1 LANSSPLFSLP
12 LAREGTGEM
21 AYLPI
26 VISILLNTLIVIVEI
41 IAGIFSNSL
50 ALISDALHN
59 FSDLLTLVLSLTA
72 VKVSTWGA
80 TPNKSYGYL
89 RVEII
94 AAFINSSALVIIGV
108 YIIYQAAGRFITPV
122 KIAASWMIVVASI
135 AFLANGFSTYL
146 LSKNSK
152 ENLNAKS
159 AYLHLY
165 YDAINSFLVI
175 AAGILIYYFNW
186 TILDPIF
193 SIIIGLFIIKSGWDV
208 VLEAVNILSEG
219 TPKNIDINV
228 VTSFITAFP
237 EVKGI
242 HHLHIWSLSSRM
254 SALSMHVVV
263 PDQLISKGYLI
274 INKLEKALKEKFD
287 IDHPTIQL
295 EADLSKEQNEI
306 IKINGNSGNGKGM

>member
-1 LANSSPLFSLP
+1 MHHHSTIQKNL
-12 LAREGTGEM
+12 
-21 AYLPI
+21 

-254 SALSMHVVV
+254 SALSMHAVV

>member
-1 LANSSPLFSLP
+1 MHHHHSTIQKNL
-12 LAREGTGEM
+12 
-21 AYLPI
+21 I
-26 VISILLNTLIVIVEI
+26 ISILLNTLIVIAEI

-72 VKVSTWGA
+72 VKVSTWEA

-108 YIIYQAAGRFITPV
+108 YIIYQAAGRLITPV
-122 KIAASWMIVVASI
+122 KIAASWVIVVASI

-165 YDAINSFLVI
+165 YDAINSLLVI

-295 EADLSKEQNEI
+295 EADLSKEQNGI
-306 IKINGNSGNGKGM
+306 IKINGNSENGKGI

>member
-1 LANSSPLFSLP
+1 MHHHHSTIQKNL
-12 LAREGTGEM
+12 
-21 AYLPI
+21 I
-26 VISILLNTLIVIVEI
+26 ISILLNTLIVIAEI

-72 VKVSTWGA
+72 VKVSTWEA

-108 YIIYQAAGRFITPV
+108 YIIYQAAGRLITPV
-122 KIAASWMIVVASI
+122 KIAASWVIVVASI

-165 YDAINSFLVI
+165 YDAINSLLVI

-295 EADLSKEQNEI
+295 DADLSKEQNGI
-306 IKINGNSGNGKGM
+306 IKINGNSENGKGI